1 MKKRIF
7 IGLTTCLFA
16 IAIFFNTNSND
27 IIGNV
32 SLSDIETMAQASGE
46 LNNFCPYGCTIR
58 SGNCFCYG
66 FYPNKPGRH
75 SGYKIQE
82 VTCVTS

>member
-1 MKKRIF
+1 MKNRIF

-32 SLSDIETMAQASGE
+32 SLSDIETMAQASLEDGS
-46 LNNFCPYGCTIR
+46 FSCPNGCLAKR
-58 SGNCFCYG
+58 GLCYCNG
-66 FYPNKPGRH
+66 YHPNEEKNWN
-75 SGYKIQE
+75 
-82 VTCVTS
+82 